1 MNCEPSKMKSEF
13 SHHVVAGVHPS
24 RRGLHTTDGGLA
36 NFRITS
42 SGAHPS
48 RFAADSTAFGTKK
61 SRDADHCRRR
71 SLFSVPELAG
81 RRAFHRLAEGI
92 GSGPWHA
99 QPCTGQSGRP
109 RCCVSASGI
118 CGRRLQLCR
127 YSRGVWVR
135 HVGEAHGVGCRAGW
149 PSHRHWRGRACGSHQ
164 VCACALAARCQQ
176 RGGCVQSLG

>member
-13 SHHVVAGVHPS
+13 SHHVVGSAS
-24 RRGLHTTDGGLA
+24 FAFRRGLYRVRD
-36 NFRITS
+36 
-42 SGAHPS
+42 
-48 RFAADSTAFGTKK
+48 KK

-118 CGRRLQLCR
+118 CGSRLQLCR

-135 HVGEAHGVGCRAGW
+135 HVRKVDGVGRRAGW